1 MAYLRITLNE
11 TYDKYTVESNRFRF
25 YKHKVFSFYLGVL
38 VVDPKDLYGQSCD
51 QVIKIEGGVVGI
63 NVMVGKSSATE
74 Y

>member
-25 YKHKVFSFYLGVL
+25 YKWNAFTFYLGVL

-51 QVIKIEGGVVGI
+51 QVIKIEGEVEGI
-63 NVMVGKSSATE
+63 NILVGKSSTAE